1 MHSHKLRVVGCVLAM
16 LGPLSAPFADE
27 MTYAE
32 ADALAAESQAKEG
45 YSEYVG
51 EFVQFNNSYR
61 IDERGGCYRVDGGS
75 VTILIIITNDSLVRS
90 VLTDEVSE
98 KAKCWLDTYE
108 GIKVKSP
115 PFSPFVIKM
124 TMG

>member
-1 MHSHKLRVVGCVLAM
+1 MHSYKFRSVVCVLAL
-16 LGPLSAPFADE
+16 LGPLSAPFAAE

-32 ADALAAESQAKEG
+32 ADALKAESQVKEG
-45 YSEYVG
+45 YSEYLG
-51 EFVQFNNSYR
+51 EFIQFNNSYK
-61 IDERGGCYRVDGGS
+61 IDERSGCYRVDGGS
-75 VTILIIITNDSLVRS
+75 VTILIIITNESLVRA
-90 VLTDEVSE
+90 VLTNKDSE
-98 KAKCWLDTYE
+98 KAKCWRDTYE